1 MCLGLLF
8 GGPKSPILRR
18 TITYTSFLW
27 IIILRPQPI
36 SAERLCWNHLKN
48 FIPNSIATIKE
59 KSSDMYQFFKS
70 TFFNFEYL
78 RVLGASP
85 FQASEVSECIE
96 ALAYLKN
103 DDPESWYTTW
113 NAFGDKAKL
122 LGEEA
127 LANQDKAAARW
138 AFLRAANYYRSS
150 EFFLHINSPDSRMYS
165 AIQKSSDVHNRA
177 IALFDT
183 EVLLFNIPYENGIE
197 LPARLYMPQ
206 SSSRGLGRIPLILQ
220 TNGFD
225 STGEE
230 LYLYGPAGAIPRGYA
245 VLSFDGPGQGLSSRR
260 DKTILRPDWEHV
272 TTKVLDYLFDSFAPK
287 HDRLEL
293 DLNRIAII
301 GASMGGY
308 FALRASVDRRIKA
321 CVSCDGFYSLFEV
334 ARSRMP
340 SWFINSWLDGTMSD
354 GVFNAVSNFL
364 ARFNFQL
371 NWEFKHSQWC
381 YGVKTPADVM
391 RVMQTMSL
399 KMPDG
404 SEYLDKVHCPVMVTG
419 AAQTIYF
426 EPQINAETIFANLG
440 HLGKSEKLLW
450 VGDGPSDGGI
460 QAKIATLS
468 LMHQRM
474 FEWLDQQL
482 RVVRVADMKKE
493 TYQL

>member
-1 MCLGLLF
+1 METLY
-8 GGPKSPILRR
+8 KDRVENILQSS
-18 TITYTSFLW
+18 TG
-27 IIILRPQPI
+27 
-36 SAERLCWNHLKN
+36 
-48 FIPNSIATIKE
+48 ATKGKASE
-59 KSSDMYQFFKS
+59 MYKFFKS
-70 TFFNFEYL
+70 SFFNFEYL
-78 RVLGASP
+78 RVLGAAP

-96 ALAYLKN
+96 ALTYLRN

-127 LANQDKAAARW
+127 LAKQDKAAARW

-150 EFFLHINSPDSRMYS
+150 EFFLHINPTDPRMLS
-165 AIQKSSDVHNRA
+165 AIEKSSKTHNRA
-177 IALFDT
+177 IALLDT
-183 EVLLFNIPYENGIE
+183 EVILFNIPYEDGIE
-197 LPARLYMPQ
+197 LPTRLYMPQ
-206 SSSRGLGRIPLILQ
+206 SSSRGLGRIPLIVQ

-272 TTKVLDYLFDSFAPK
+272 TSKVLNYLFDTFAPK
-287 HDRLEL
+287 NDHLEL

-308 FALRASVDRRIKA
+308 FALRASVDPRIKA

-340 SWFINSWLDGTMSD
+340 SWFINSWLNGTMSD
-354 GVFNAVSNFL
+354 GMFNAISNFL

-391 RVMQTMSL
+391 RVMQTMTL
-399 KMPDG
+399 KMLDG
-404 SEYLDKVHCPVMVTG
+404 SEYLEKVQCPVMVTG

-426 EPQINAETIFANLG
+426 EPQINAETVFANLE
-440 HLGKSEKLLW
+440 HLEKSRKLLW
-450 VGDGPSDGGI
+450 VGNGPSDGGI
-460 QAKIATLS
+460 QAKIATLG

-482 RVVRVADMKKE
+482 GVVRLADTKKG
-493 TYQL
+493 TYQ